1 MVLANITR
9 RINMTKKV
17 LTLVERKLAVLDY
30 FQGTQDVVPNEQ
42 FIAELHA
49 MNVIHLTTHYLTRK
63 DVG

>member
-1 MVLANITR
+1 
-9 RINMTKKV
+9 MTKKV